1 MRKLPIA
8 AVLVSLSSF
17 ALVSLVSEEGRAQ
30 DLQPPAA
37 APADP
42 NAPPNPNAPPPQKSA
57 QESDLDRSKKE
68 DSGLGLEWVW
78 LNADVGMS
86 YIDMKSFSES
96 QLALTDTSK
105 TGLMY
110 GFGAGVR
117 LLFLTIGARVRNYS
131 EFNLWQIDGE
141 IGLHLFRI
149 LRIDPYLAF
158 RGGYDTVG
166 TLTQSVNTA
175 TAPSVQSDATVHG
188 WNVGAAFGLDF
199 YLTSLISIGAEASGD
214 VLFLKRPP
222 ADLPASA
229 KSLPQ
234 AQQDEIKA
242 QPLYQN
248 SGSSVGFGGG
258 LSAHLG
264 IHF

>member
-1 MRKLPIA
+1 MRKRTVV
-8 AVLVSLSSF
+8 AVILSVVPF
-17 ALVSLVSEEGRAQ
+17 ALASLTPLDARAQ
-30 DLQPPAA
+30 SYDPPPAA
-37 APADP
+37 PPDP
-42 NAPPNPNAPPPQKSA
+42 NAQPAPKSA
-57 QESDLDRSKKE
+57 QEAELERGKQE
-68 DSGLGLEWVW
+68 DSGLGLEWIW
-78 LNADVGMS
+78 ANADVGAS
-86 YIDMKSFSES
+86 YIDMKSFNDS

-105 TGLMY
+105 SGFMY

-117 LLFLTIGARVRNYS
+117 LLFLTLGARVRNHS
-131 EFNLWQIDGE
+131 AFNLWQINGE
-141 IGLHLFRI
+141 IGLHPFRI

-166 TLTQSVNTA
+166 TFSQSVSSA
-175 TAPSVQSDATVHG
+175 GGSVQSDATVHG

-199 YLTSLISIGAEASGD
+199 YLSSLISIGAEASGD

-222 ADLPASA
+222 ATLPASVSA
-229 KSLPQ
+229 LPQ
-234 AQQDEIKA
+234 AQQAEIKS
-242 QPLYQN
+242 QDLYKN